1 MANYTEQNPLS
12 LKNVVYSDL
21 DIDFKVHPITGKLK
35 VLKNAE
41 AVKRALKNLILTK
54 KFERPY
60 EPLFGTNVVYSLF
73 ENFDAFTA
81 SFLKKEIQTSIE
93 NFEPR
98 AILSDVNIRADEDNN
113 ALVINIIFFIRNQ
126 NEPVELT
133 ITTERIR

>member
-1 MANYTEQNPLS
+1 MANYTQSNQLS
-12 LKNVVYSDL
+12 LKNTVYSDL
-21 DIDFKVHPITGKLK
+21 DISFTSHPITGKLT

-60 EPLFGTNVVYSLF
+60 EPLYGTNVVYSLF
-73 ENFDAFTA
+73 ENFDNLTVTY
-81 SFLKKEIQTSIE
+81 LRNEIKQAIQ

-98 AILSDVNIRADEDNN
+98 VTLNDIKIQADDDNN
-113 ALVINIIFFIRNQ
+113 LLIIKIYFFVNNQ
-126 NEPVELT
+126 TEPVELT

>member
-1 MANYTEQNPLS
+1 MANYTQNNSLS
-12 LKNVVYSDL
+12 LKDVVYSDL

-73 ENFDAFTA
+73 ENFDNLTVTY
-81 SFLKKEIQTSIE
+81 LRNEIKQAIQ

-98 AILSDVNIRADEDNN
+98 VTLNDIKIQADDDNN
-113 ALVINIIFFIRNQ
+113 LLIIKIYFFVNNQ
-126 NEPVELT
+126 TEPVELT

>member
-21 DIDFKVHPITGKLK
+21 DIDFKVHPITSKLK

-60 EPLFGTNVVYSLF
+60 EPLYGTNVVYSLF

-81 SFLKKEIQTSIE
+81 SFLKKEIETSIQ

-98 AILSDVNIRADEDNN
+98 AVLSDVNIRADEDNN

>member
-60 EPLFGTNVVYSLF
+60 EPLYGTNVV
-73 ENFDAFTA
+73 
-81 SFLKKEIQTSIE
+81 
-93 NFEPR
+93 
-98 AILSDVNIRADEDNN
+98 
-113 ALVINIIFFIRNQ
+113 
-126 NEPVELT
+126 
-133 ITTERIR
+133 

>member
-1 MANYTEQNPLS
+1 MANYTQNNSLS
-12 LKNVVYSDL
+12 LKDVVYSDL

>member
-1 MANYTEQNPLS
+1 MANYTEHNPLS

-60 EPLFGTNVVYSLF
+60 EPLYGTNVVYSLF

-81 SFLKKEIQTSIE
+81 SFLKKEIETSIQ

-98 AILSDVNIRADEDNN
+98 AVLSDVNIRADEDNN

>member
-60 EPLFGTNVVYSLF
+60 EPLYGTNVVYSLF

-81 SFLKKEIQTSIE
+81 SFLKKEIETSIQ

-98 AILSDVNIRADEDNN
+98 AVLSDVNIRADEDNN